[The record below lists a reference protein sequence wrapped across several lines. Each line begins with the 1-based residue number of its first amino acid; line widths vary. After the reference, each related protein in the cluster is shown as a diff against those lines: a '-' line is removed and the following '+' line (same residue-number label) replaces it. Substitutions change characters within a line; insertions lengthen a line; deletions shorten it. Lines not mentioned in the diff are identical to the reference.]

1 MTHSSSQS
9 PWICGRNGLA
19 PEKCLLA
26 SQVHIHTHT
35 HTHTDNKLKKKKS
48 TLKISCHYLLMYIE
62 FTPRLSP
69 PPLRAIVINY
79 LLKMLKPQNVNL
91 KLLNKQQ
98 QQQGNQYTIK
108 IDLIKLWQSR
118 LLLMYLS
125 RLSLASEIFPVA
137 VNCHVAN
144 MKPCSLF
151 EHANSTSQ
159 KARKC
164 YPRLSSYF
172 VLLFAF

>member
-1 MTHSSSQS
+1 
-9 PWICGRNGLA
+9 
-19 PEKCLLA
+19 
-26 SQVHIHTHT
+26 
-35 HTHTDNKLKKKKS
+35 
-48 TLKISCHYLLMYIE
+48 MYIE